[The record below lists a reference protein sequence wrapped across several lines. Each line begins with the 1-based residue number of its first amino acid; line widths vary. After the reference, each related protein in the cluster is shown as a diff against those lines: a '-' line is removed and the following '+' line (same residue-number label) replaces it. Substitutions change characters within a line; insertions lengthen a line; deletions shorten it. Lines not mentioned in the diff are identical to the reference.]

1 MIEDVDFCK
10 PILEYM
16 RFLATLIAAVA
27 LSGCSNKE
35 TSSSAISGKGGAE
48 VSAPLGAASPVLPSA
63 DKKAYVEGTVDQP
76 EQREKNIHT
85 PSSCGH
91 KNNCHTRAAQNIE
104 REATNVLVPAGP
116 EDMIISSGQK
126 EDEGH
131 RQPNKMKQES
141 SPLPASTLVTN
152 EESVSQEEEEE
163 ECDVC
168 LSPMEKQDETLKLSC
183 GHLFHTH
190 CILRA
195 LQMQK
200 KIACPYCRTPPNGL
214 EVCEPVETALGVG
227 VSYVNPS
234 KGLIV
239 AIYCS
244 YTHNLAGPVEPWK
257 NHYGLCPE
265 RLDYLKL
272 EIEAEIDK
280 RCPPV

>member
-1 MIEDVDFCK
+1 
-10 PILEYM
+10 M
-16 RFLATLIAAVA
+16 RFLATLMAAVA
-27 LSGCSNKE
+27 LAGCSNKE

-48 VSAPLGAASPVLPSA
+48 VSVPLGGAPPVRPSA
-63 DKKAYVEGTVDQP
+63 DKKASVEGAVDHQP
-76 EQREKNIHT
+76 EQREKNIHI

-91 KNNCHTRAAQNIE
+91 KKNSQMYPAQNIE
-104 REATNVLVPAGP
+104 SDASNVMVRDTP
-116 EDMIISSGQK
+116 EDMIISSRQK

-131 RQPNKMKQES
+131 RQPHKMKQES
-141 SPLPASTLVTN
+141 STLPASTLVST
-152 EESVSQEEEEE
+152 EESTVQEEEE
-163 ECDVC
+163 CAVC
-168 LSPMEKQDETLKLSC
+168 YLPMEQQDETLRLSC

-195 LQMQK
+195 FQMQNK
-200 KIACPYCRTPPNGL
+200 LTCQTCRTPQNGL
-214 EVCEPVETALGVG
+214 EVCEPVETARGVG

-244 YTHNLAGPVEPWK
+244 QTHNLAGPVEPWRDP
-257 NHYGLCPE
+257 YVLCPA
-265 RLDYLKL
+265 RQDSLKL